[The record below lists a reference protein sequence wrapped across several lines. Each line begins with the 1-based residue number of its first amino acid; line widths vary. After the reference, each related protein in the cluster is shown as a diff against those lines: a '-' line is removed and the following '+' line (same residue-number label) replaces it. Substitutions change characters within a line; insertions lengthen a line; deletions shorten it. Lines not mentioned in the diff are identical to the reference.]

1 MDINHP
7 LQTYKVLTKENK
19 LLRESINLG
28 LCPGFGWDNFFLVP
42 GSALD
47 SVVEYKVEFFIFPW

>member
-1 MDINHP
+1 MDIKHS
-7 LQTYKVLTKENK
+7 LQICKVLTKENK

-28 LCPGFGWDNFFLVP
+28 LCPGIGWDNFFLVP

-47 SVVEYKVEFFIFPW
+47 SVGECKVEFFVFPW